1 MNLHPFW
8 KKLLNRTG
16 RALDPVSRVSE
27 VVFGLIMVLTFTGSI
42 SAATAGREEIGV
54 ILWAALGCNVAWG
67 IVDAFMYLMA
77 VLMERG
83 NAIRALNKLRNT
95 GIEAEAHNVIR
106 EYLPPLIAD
115 ILPAEQLANINAKL
129 HEVPD
134 PPAKAPLT
142 WYDIKGA
149 IAVFL
154 LVFISTFPATLPFI
168 FISNAQVAMRVSNGI
183 ALLLLFVTGYY
194 LGRRTGY
201 NAWLT
206 GLTVCAS
213 GVLLVLL
220 TIALGG

>member
-1 MNLHPFW
+1 MNIHPFW
-8 KKLLNRTG
+8 KHLLNKPC

-27 VVFGLIMVLTFTGSI
+27 VIFGLIMVLTFTGSI
-42 SAATAGREEIGV
+42 SAATAGRDEIGL
-54 ILWAALGCNVAWG
+54 ILWAALGCNIAWG
-67 IVDAFMYLMA
+67 IVDAFMHLMA

-83 NAIRALNKLRNT
+83 SAIRALNKLRDT
-95 GIEAEAHNVIR
+95 GNEFEAHEVIR
-106 EYLPPLIAD
+106 DYLPPLLAE
-115 ILPAEQLANINAKL
+115 ILPAEQIASIHAKL
-129 HEVPD
+129 REVPD

-154 LVFISTFPATLPFI
+154 LVFVSTFPATLPFI
-168 FISNAQVAMRVSNGI
+168 FISNAHVAMRVSNGI

-194 LGRRTGY
+194 LGRSTGY

-206 GLTVCAS
+206 GLIVCVT

-220 TIALGG
+220 TIVLGG